1 MINTIAKIFAILLKI
16 INLPLTFLLI
26 FKTLAEIA
34 GIIFYILIIP
44 LVGFCLLDET
54 PDWETALTALMFPTV
69 ITFSGSVLKGIT
81 ILINKFSDWL
91 INTDHRSARVQ
102 NEEYIRK
109 MKLEEMRKNS
119 SGNDE
124 EIQKL
129 AEKLLELH
137 KHGR

>member
-69 ITFSGSVLKGIT
+69 ITFSGSILKGIT

-119 SGNDE
+119 SGSDE

>member
-16 INLPLTFLLI
+16 INIPLSFLLI
-26 FKTLAEIA
+26 FKTLAEVA

-44 LVGFCLLDET
+44 LAGFCLLDET

-91 INTDHRSARVQ
+91 INTDHRSAQVQ
-102 NEEYIRK
+102 NEEYIRR
-109 MKLEEMRKNS
+109 MKLEEMRKNGGS
-119 SGNDE
+119 YDE
-124 EIQKL
+124 EIQEL
-129 AEKLLELH
+129 AKKLLELH
-137 KHGR
+137 KQGR

>member
-119 SGNDE
+119 SGSDE